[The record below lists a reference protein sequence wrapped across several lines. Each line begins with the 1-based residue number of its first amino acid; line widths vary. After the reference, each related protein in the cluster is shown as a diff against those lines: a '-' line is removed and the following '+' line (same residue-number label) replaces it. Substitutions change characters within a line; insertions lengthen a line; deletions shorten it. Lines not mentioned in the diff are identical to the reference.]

1 MVNWLMIV
9 WFCTR
14 YQYLEAIAIMLTL
27 SQGYKALINNKS
39 NPFII
44 LKQDCTMFPVSKEI
58 N

>member
-14 YQYLEAIAIMLTL
+14 YQCSEAIVIMLTL
-27 SQGYKALINNKS
+27 SQGCEALINNES

-44 LKQDCTMFPVSKEI
+44 LKQDCTMFSISKEI